1 MDDTPKLA
9 PMIASVL
16 AAFAACA
23 PVDSHAATD
32 LEALLSPAM
41 PSQAAVLAPS
51 QAAILA
57 IESKAAEPVRTR
69 MAFGEHGPSWVQWL
83 NQHKPPKPQVRHR

>member
-1 MDDTPKLA
+1 MDESPKLA

-23 PVDSHAATD
+23 PVGAQAAAVTGS
-32 LEALLSPAM
+32 EAM
-41 PSQAAVLAPS
+41 PPANRPS

-57 IESKAAEPVRTR
+57 IESKAAEPDKLQ
-69 MAFGEHGPSWVQWL
+69 MAFIRDSGPSWVQWK
-83 NQHKPPKPQVRHR
+83 NQHKPTRSRR